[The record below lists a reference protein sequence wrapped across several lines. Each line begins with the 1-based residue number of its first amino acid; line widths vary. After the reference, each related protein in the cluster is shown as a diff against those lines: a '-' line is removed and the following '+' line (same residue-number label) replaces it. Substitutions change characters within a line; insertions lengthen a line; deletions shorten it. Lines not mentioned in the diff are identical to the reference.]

1 MMDDSIPSSIML
13 DDIHNTLLFGDV
25 VDISPVAYEQEAC
38 QMESDPP
45 WPSTTLGVLQT
56 PIGPPARTVF
66 NGIHNFVVE
75 IDGSNTQKQKYLYSH
90 RLNRIYVNM
99 ECNFS
104 VNFKWDTNEAMYV
117 RATTVFSEPAQA
129 QKRVERCIQHSHDS
143 YNQPLRPEP
152 HVVKNVLRSA
162 RADSWYSVLVAFAAP
177 AAHAFQF
184 VCKNSCSTG
193 INRRPIDVIFTLEDV
208 SGAVLGRH
216 VVGARVCSCPRRD
229 MLADEK
235 QAGGKRRAPAAPA
248 APAPPPAKRL
258 LRERDRADDDAV
270 VTLPEMRIY
279 GVRTATAGIKVM
291 LEMMEHVKAIKSS
304 VQQPVD
310 ELNRTINELKTIK
323 DNIKSIKK
331 ENDQ

>member
-152 HVVKNVLRSA
+152 HVVKN
-162 RADSWYSVLVAFAAP
+162 
-177 AAHAFQF
+177 AHAFQF

>member
-1 MMDDSIPSSIML
+1 MMDDSIPSSIIL
-13 DDIHNTLLFGDV
+13 DEIHNTLLFGDV
-25 VDISPVAYEQEAC
+25 VDISP
-38 QMESDPP
+38 
-45 WPSTTLGVLQT
+45 T

-104 VNFKWDTNEAMYV
+104 VNFKWDTNEPMYV

-162 RADSWYSVLVAFAAP
+162 RAAGGAGVHYCGSAPRADSWYSVLVAFAAP

-235 QAGGKRRAPAAPA
+235 QAGGKRRAPAAPPAPA
-248 APAPPPAKRL
+248 APLAPLAPLAPPAKRR
-258 LRERDRADDDAV
+258 LRERERADEDAV
-270 VTLPEMRIY
+270 VTLPEMKIY

-310 ELNRTINELKTIK
+310 ELTRTINELKTIK
-323 DNIKSIKK
+323 ENIKSIKK
-331 ENDQ
+331 ENEQ

>member
-1 MMDDSIPSSIML
+1 MMDDSIPSSIIL
-13 DDIHNTLLFGDV
+13 DEIHNTLLFGDV
-25 VDISPVAYEQEAC
+25 VDISP
-38 QMESDPP
+38 
-45 WPSTTLGVLQT
+45 T

-104 VNFKWDTNEAMYV
+104 VNFKWDTNEPMYV

-162 RADSWYSVLVAFAAP
+162 RAAGGAGVHYCGSAPRADSWYSVLVAFAAP

-235 QAGGKRRAPAAPA
+235 QAGGKRRAPAAPPAPA
-248 APAPPPAKRL
+248 APLAPLAPPAKRR
-258 LRERDRADDDAV
+258 LRERERADEDAV
-270 VTLPEMRIY
+270 VTLPEMKIY

-310 ELNRTINELKTIK
+310 ELTRTINELKTIK
-323 DNIKSIKK
+323 ENIKSIKK
-331 ENDQ
+331 ENEQ